1 MEKSI
6 LIGISKVGNCY
17 NAHAPD
23 FPGCL
28 ATGKTA
34 DEARRNIVRALAD
47 HIRGM
52 VEDGEYIPDGDEF
65 YSVVS
70 VPVAGVDKSRIN
82 GEYLKAYRKKLGL
95 TQAELAAKLEV
106 TKESVSEWERD
117 RRELPGT
124 IKFALETAIV

>member
-1 MEKSI
+1 MEKNV
-6 LIGISKVGNCY
+6 LIGISKAGNCY

-28 ATGKTA
+28 ATGRTA
-34 DEARRNIVRALAD
+34 DEARQNVVRALAD

-52 VEDGEYIPDGDEF
+52 VEDGEYIPEGDEF

-70 VPVAGVDKSRIN
+70 VPVPGLDKSQIN

-95 TQAELAAKLEV
+95 TQAEMADKLEV
-106 TKESVSEWERD
+106 TKESISEWERD
-117 RRELPGT
+117 RRDLPGT
-124 IKFALETAIV
+124 IKFALESVTL